1 LRTAHN
7 CFQETFLTVENQRG
21 LKQMLFASIPPMGS
35 AEVADNQGGKGFPRD
50 AERLTSVRRLAG
62 IPRLGPLDRKQ
73 IPLSASQGF
82 AAADPNPAQGDQPL
96 LFAGFRLEADGSLF
110 RGKSLVHLPPRELA
124 ALRLLVA
131 NAGQIVTPQQLKQA
145 LWGDVH
151 VTADSLPKCL
161 SSLRTRLEP
170 EDCIQ
175 TVYKRGYRLLA
186 EVHSQNE
193 SAGGALPRLAIL
205 PFATEL
211 DVPEHLGSAI
221 AEDAIAH
228 LSNAQKPLA
237 SMLARD
243 SVFSLALRGL
253 TAQQIGEALNA
264 DFVLAGTVRALPS
277 RFRLR
282 AEMIRIAD
290 GVQIWVEDLLVEPD
304 RIASLD
310 AELAT
315 RLYSRLQTRAAAS
328 LHGSS
333 PDSADEQHTE
343 SNPASSMGFGD
354 ALACKS
360 SADKRSSDSVSL
372 AAAAESLFDTRSN
385 SGSNS
390 SQREAYELY
399 LRGHHE
405 WQTLERHRMQ
415 DGLQHLTRAAELDPT
430 LVNAKVDMA
439 YLGVT
444 QALYG
449 YMSPSVASELVH
461 QVADSIADLPNQA
474 ERFLPALAWVQ
485 FHFDRDL
492 PTALQSMQS
501 SAHLPH
507 DPWTTRARAMFLLSR
522 HRFSDAIS
530 LLRAAI
536 QLDSYSPSLNARLA
550 WALHLSG
557 DADASLEQIEHAI
570 RLFPDYE
577 GTCLYGAIIL
587 AFNGHTGR
595 ALGLADALAQGQP
608 QLDPATAV
616 QAYVMACAGETGK
629 AGAILERLQ
638 WLNRERYILR
648 TFNPAAYAELGNLEA
663 AMVELRAANELRC
676 PWFFQMLA
684 DPRLK
689 PLHGMP
695 EFEEIRGIL
704 PRMEAAVQ
712 QS

>member
-1 LRTAHN
+1 L
-7 CFQETFLTVENQRG
+7 E
-21 LKQMLFASIPPMGS
+21 
-35 AEVADNQGGKGFPRD
+35 
-50 AERLTSVRRLAG
+50 
-62 IPRLGPLDRKQ
+62 RKQ
-73 IPLSASQGF
+73 IPLSASHGF
-82 AAADPNPAQGDQPL
+82 AAAEPNPAHGSQAL

-124 ALRLLVA
+124 ALRLLIS

-186 EVHSQNE
+186 EVHAQDM

-228 LSNAQKPLA
+228 LSNVQKPLA

-264 DFVLAGTVRALPS
+264 DFVLAGTVRAFPS

-290 GVQIWVEDLLVEPD
+290 GVQIWVEDLLVERD
-304 RIASLD
+304 RIAGLD
-310 AELAT
+310 ADLAT

-328 LHGSS
+328 LQSS
-333 PDSADEQHTE
+333 RDNRSDEQHVD
-343 SNPASSMGFGD
+343 SNSASSFASSIDMPD
-354 ALACKS
+354 ALAGES
-360 SADKRSSDSVSL
+360 SAGKWSSDSVSL
-372 AAAAESLFDTRSN
+372 AAAAEPVSN
-385 SGSNS
+385 SGPDRGSNS

-405 WQTLERHRMQ
+405 WQSLERHRMQ
-415 DGLQHLTRAAELDPT
+415 DGLQHLTRVTELDPT
-430 LVNAKVDMA
+430 LVAAKVDLA
-439 YLGVT
+439 HLSIT

-449 YMSPSVASELVH
+449 YMSPAVASELVH
-461 QVADSIADLPNQA
+461 RVADSIAELPYRA
-474 ERFLPALAWVQ
+474 EHFLPALAWIQ

-492 PTALQSMQS
+492 PAALQSMQS

-507 DPWTTRARAMFLLSR
+507 DPWTTRARAIFLLSR
-522 HRFSDAIS
+522 HRFSEAIA

-536 QLDSYSPSLNARLA
+536 LVDSYSPWLNARLA
-550 WALHLSG
+550 WTFHLNGQSS
-557 DADASLEQIEHAI
+557 ASLEQIEHAI
-570 RLFPDYE
+570 RLFPDHD

-587 AFNGHTGR
+587 AFNGHAGR
-595 ALGLADALAQGQP
+595 AVDLARDLAQRQP
-608 QLDPATAV
+608 QFDPATSV
-616 QAYVMACAGETGK
+616 QAYAMACAGQTDE
-629 AGAILERLQ
+629 ADAILERLQ
-638 WLNRERYILR
+638 WMSRERFVLR
-648 TFNPAAYAELGNLEA
+648 AFNPAAYAALGNLEA
-663 AMVELRAANELRC
+663 AIAELRAANEIRC

-684 DPRLK
+684 DPCLK
-689 PLHGMP
+689 PLHGMT
-695 EFEEIRGIL
+695 EFEEIRNIL
-704 PRMEAAVQ
+704 PRMEAAIQ
-712 QS
+712 PA

>member
-1 LRTAHN
+1 
-7 CFQETFLTVENQRG
+7 
-21 LKQMLFASIPPMGS
+21 
-35 AEVADNQGGKGFPRD
+35 
-50 AERLTSVRRLAG
+50 
-62 IPRLGPLDRKQ
+62 LDRKQ
-73 IPLSASQGF
+73 IPLPASQGL
-82 AAADPNPAQGDQPL
+82 AAANPNPAQGGTAL

-131 NAGQIVTPQQLKQA
+131 NAGQIVTPAQLKQA

-186 EVHSQNE
+186 EVHSQNV
-193 SAGGALPRLAIL
+193 SAGGVLPRLAIL

-228 LSNAQKPLA
+228 LSNAHRPLA

-253 TAQQIGEALNA
+253 TALQIGEALNA
-264 DFVLAGTVRALPS
+264 DFVLAGTVRAFPS

-290 GVQIWVEDLLVEPD
+290 GVQIWVEDLLVERD
-304 RIASLD
+304 RIAGLD
-310 AELAT
+310 ADLAT
-315 RLYSRLQTRAAAS
+315 RLYSRLQTQAS
-328 LHGSS
+328 NSLKDSS
-333 PDSADEQHTE
+333 HDSVDEQHVE
-343 SNPASSMGFGD
+343 SNAASSMGLGD
-354 ALACKS
+354 APAGKL
-360 SADKRSSDSVSL
+360 SAGKWSGHSLSL
-372 AAAAESLFDTRSN
+372 AAAAEAVPQTDPDTDPN
-385 SGSNS
+385 STQS
-390 SQREAYELY
+390 EAYELY

-415 DGLQHLTRAAELDPT
+415 DGLQHLTRATELDPT
-430 LVNAKVDMA
+430 LIAAKVDTA

-449 YMSPSVASELVH
+449 YMSPSVASDLVH
-461 QVADSIADLPNQA
+461 QVADSIADLPNRA
-474 ERFLPALAWVQ
+474 ERFLPALAWIQ

-492 PTALQSMQS
+492 PAAVQSMES
-501 SAHLPH
+501 AAHLPH
-507 DPWTTRARAMFLLSR
+507 DPWITRARATFLLSR
-522 HRFSDAIS
+522 HRFSEAIA
-530 LLRAAI
+530 LLRAAL
-536 QLDSYSPSLNARLA
+536 QVDSYAPWLNARLA

-557 DADASLEQIEHAI
+557 EASASVEQIEHAI
-570 RLFPDYE
+570 RLFPDHE

-595 ALGLADALAQGQP
+595 ALDLAKDLVQRQPEFDLA
-608 QLDPATAV
+608 TSV
-616 QAYVMACAGETGK
+616 HAYTMACAGQTDE
-629 AGAILERLQ
+629 ASAILERLQ
-638 WLNRERYILR
+638 WLSRERFIMR
-648 TFNPAAYAELGNLEA
+648 SFNPAAYTALGNKES
-663 AMVELRAANELRC
+663 AMAELRAANEFKC

-689 PLHGMP
+689 PLHGMT
-695 EFEEIRGIL
+695 EFEEIRSIL

-712 QS
+712 QA

>member
-1 LRTAHN
+1 
-7 CFQETFLTVENQRG
+7 
-21 LKQMLFASIPPMGS
+21 MLVSSIPGRFS
-35 AEVADNQGGKGFPRD
+35 RKSQAAQGGKGFSRH
-50 AERLTSVRRLAG
+50 AERLTAVRKLTG
-62 IPRLGPLDRKQ
+62 IPRYGALDRKQ
-73 IPLSASQGF
+73 IPLSASQGL
-82 AAADPNPAQGDQPL
+82 AAAEPNPAHGSQAL

-124 ALRLLVA
+124 ALRLLIA

-175 TVYKRGYRLLA
+175 TVYKRGYRFLA
-186 EVHSQNE
+186 AVQTQNE

-315 RLYSRLQTRAAAS
+315 RLYSRLQTRAIVS
-328 LHGSS
+328 LQGSS
-333 PDSADEQHTE
+333 LDGADQKHIE

-354 ALACKS
+354 ALARKS
-360 SADKRSSDSVSL
+360 SASKWSIDSVSL
-372 AAAAESLFDTRSN
+372 AAAAEPVSDTGSN

-390 SQREAYELY
+390 SRREAYELY

-415 DGLQHLTRAAELDPT
+415 DGLQHLTRATELDPT
-430 LVNAKVDMA
+430 LVDAKIDLA

-449 YMSPSVASELVH
+449 YMPPSVASELVH

-501 SAHLPH
+501 AAHLPH

-522 HRFSDAIS
+522 HRFSEAIS

-550 WALHLSG
+550 WAFHLSG
-557 DADASLEQIEHAI
+557 DADASVEQIEHAI
-570 RLFPDYE
+570 RLFPEYE

-595 ALGLADALAQGQP
+595 AVDLADALAQGQP
-608 QLDPATAV
+608 QLDPANAA
-616 QAYVMACAGETGK
+616 QAYVMACAGQTDK

-638 WLNRERYILR
+638 WLSRERYILR
-648 TFNPAAYAELGNLEA
+648 TFNPAAYAALGNLDA
-663 AMVELRAANELRC
+663 AMAELRAANELRC
-676 PWFFQMLA
+676 PWFFQTLA

-689 PLHGMP
+689 PLHGIP
-695 EFEEIRGIL
+695 EFEEIRSIL
-704 PRMEAAVQ
+704 PRMEATIQ
-712 QS
+712 QA